1 MKRSEILRIGRVL
14 FSLII
19 IVGIAFSLFHL
30 FALLY
35 LQRIDDAPYSIF
47 FAMGRAILNG
57 YTPYEDIFETK
68 PPGLFIL
75 AALSFGI
82 LKNTSLANIVQT
94 LLLLVT
100 PALFTLFAWKQAK

>member
-1 MKRSEILRIGRVL
+1 MKGSEIRKLGKILFTCIVIG
-14 FSLII
+14 
-19 IVGIAFSLFHL
+19 GIAFSLFHL

-68 PPGLFIL
+68 PPGLFVL
-75 AALSFGI
+75 AALSLGI